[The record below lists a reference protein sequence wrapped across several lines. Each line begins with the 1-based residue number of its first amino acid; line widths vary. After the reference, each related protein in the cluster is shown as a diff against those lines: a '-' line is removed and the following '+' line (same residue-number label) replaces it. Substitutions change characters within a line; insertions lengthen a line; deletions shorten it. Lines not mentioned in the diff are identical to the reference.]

1 MSGFWKNNKNGL
13 IGTVLFHL
21 ALVLI
26 LVFFGFT
33 APPPEFP
40 EPEGI
45 LIDFGD
51 SETGLGEV
59 EPESMN
65 SNSANSSN
73 NSEEA
78 EEEIMTQDDVETVK
92 VEKHNPVQNNN
103 PTNDDVEEEE
113 VVKPEVN
120 PNSLYSGN
128 NNSSEGN
135 TNGEGNMG
143 KPNGGDTNNYT
154 GGDAGD
160 GINYSL
166 IGRSPSGKFPKP
178 DYPPGNVYGK
188 VVINIKVDKYGK
200 VISVGV
206 GKGTTTN
213 DEALILSAK
222 QAAWKVRF
230 NEDYNSIE
238 QTGTITYNFSL
249 M

>member
-1 MSGFWKNNKNGL
+1 MSGFWKNNKNGI
-13 IGTVLFHL
+13 IGTVLFHA
-21 ALVLI
+21 ALLLI
-26 LVFFGFT
+26 LIFFGFT

-51 SETGLGEV
+51 SETGLGDV

-65 SNSANSSN
+65 SNSVNANNSSN
-73 NSEEA
+73 DA
-78 EEEIMTQDDVETVK
+78 EEEILTQDDVETVA
-92 VEKHNPVQNNN
+92 VENHNPVQNNN
-103 PTNDDVEEEE
+103 PTNDDVVEEEN
-113 VVKPEVN
+113 VQPEVN
-120 PNSLYSGN
+120 TNALYTGN

-135 TNGEGNMG
+135 TNGDGNMG
-143 KPNGGDTNNYT
+143 DPNGGDTNNYT
-154 GGDAGD
+154 GGTGDD
-160 GINYSL
+160 GIGYSL
-166 IGRSPSGKFPKP
+166 TGRVPAGKFPKP
-178 DYPPGNVYGK
+178 DYPGNESGK

-200 VISVGV
+200 VISVSL

-213 DEALILSAK
+213 DEGLILSAK

-230 NEDYNSIE
+230 NNDYNSIE